1 MKHSSLS
8 SNHNLEKTPNW
19 QLLILSNGHGED
31 IIAGR
36 IIEELRKLPSAP
48 DIFALPI
55 VGEGHTYQS
64 LNIPRIGEVKTMPS
78 GGFIYMDRSQLVQ
91 DIQSGLIKLTWNQIQ
106 AVRTWVK
113 CQRKLGNHQGIVAV
127 GDIIPLLFAA
137 ISGAN
142 YAFVGTAKSEY
153 YVRDKTSILRRNSH
167 KSWWENFSGS
177 IYHPWE
183 RWLMSR
189 RPCRAVFP
197 RDTLTTE
204 ILRRWPIPA
213 FDAGNPMMDGLEP
226 SSNTPQFL
234 DSNLNYPLIVTLLPG
249 SRTGEAY
256 NNWEMIMVAISSLME
271 GLHQQKII
279 FLGAIAPGLDQG
291 ILSESLKIQGW
302 ENHHSSPIAIKDPHA
317 LVFKQKNAYLILT
330 QTSYNE
336 CLHWAHLAIAMAGTA
351 TEQFVGLGKPV
362 IAFPGKG
369 PQYNPNFAE
378 AQSRLLGV
386 SLILLDHPREVPK
399 TVVNL
404 FQNPDFFQ
412 EIATNGW
419 ERMGK
424 PGAAKRI
431 AECLELRLGSP
442 NQSRT

>member
-1 MKHSSLS
+1 MKHSS
-8 SNHNLEKTPNW
+8 NHKLEKTPHW

-36 IIEELRKLPSAP
+36 IIEQLRKLPSAP

-64 LNIPRIGEVKTMPS
+64 LNIPCIGDVKTMPS
-78 GGFIYMDRSQLVQ
+78 GGFIYMDKSQLVQ
-91 DIQSGLIKLTWNQIQ
+91 DIQSGLIQLTCKQIR

-113 CQRKLGNHQGIVAV
+113 CQKKLGNHQGILAV
-127 GDIIPLLFAA
+127 GDIVPLLFAA
-137 ISGAN
+137 ISGPN

-153 YVRDKTSILRRNSH
+153 YVRDKTGLLRRNSQ

-189 RPCRAVFP
+189 RRCRAVFP

-234 DSNLNYPLIVTLLPG
+234 DSNLNYPLIITLLPG

-256 NNWEMIMVAISSLME
+256 NNWEIIMVAISGLME
-271 GLHQQKII
+271 ILPQRKII
-279 FLGAIAPGLDQG
+279 FLGAIAPGLDQA
-291 ILSESLKIQGW
+291 ILSESFKKSRLGK
-302 ENHHSSPIAIKDPHA
+302 SSLIPPLLLGIPML
-317 LVFKQKNAYLILT
+317 LVFKQRNAYLLLT

-386 SLILLDHPREVPK
+386 SLILLDHPRQVPE
-399 TVVNL
+399 TVANIL
-404 FQNPDFFQ
+404 QNPDFFQ

-431 AECLELRLGSP
+431 AECLKMRLGSP